1 MFLQNKTAVG
11 KVKTGPYLIHIQME
25 CLQYVPVNSKTAH
38 PPGQTKAQHFIE
50 RWYYWT
56 YKSNTRKER
65 WDPQQPMTTKEASF
79 CPFNGMEFLYVFLER
94 ASKAQNF
101 NQ

>member
-38 PPGQTKAQHFIE
+38 PPGKPKHNTSSKGDIIEPTKAIQGKKGGTH
-50 RWYYWT
+50 
-56 YKSNTRKER
+56 NN
-65 WDPQQPMTTKEASF
+65 P
-79 CPFNGMEFLYVFLER
+79 
-94 ASKAQNF
+94 
-101 NQ
+101 